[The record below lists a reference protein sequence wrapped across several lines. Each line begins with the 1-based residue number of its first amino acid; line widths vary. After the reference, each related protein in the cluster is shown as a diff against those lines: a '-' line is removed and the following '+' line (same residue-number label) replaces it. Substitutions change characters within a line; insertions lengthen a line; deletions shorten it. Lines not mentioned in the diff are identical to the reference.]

1 LIGVILGA
9 KNDSKMPN
17 ALAQTILLN
26 MKNNTS
32 STKEGLIC
40 LLEAAV
46 LLDPEKTVGALSDLQ
61 MQKVAEQ
68 IVQAMYAKGGN

>member
-1 LIGVILGA
+1 
-9 KNDSKMPN
+9 MPN

-26 MKNNTS
+26 MKNDTS
-32 STKEGLIC
+32 STKAGLIC
-40 LLEAAV
+40 LLEASV